1 MNILKKIA
9 PAVVLVALVAAAPLS
24 AQYGS
29 SNDADI
35 VQTAAEAGSFET
47 LLAALEAA
55 GLTEALK
62 GDGPFTVFAPT
73 DEAFAALPEGTVEG
87 LLQDP
92 EALAQ
97 VLTYHVVVGTY
108 MASDVAGMEH
118 AETLQGGHL
127 SISASDYGVRIN
139 DASVVAADVEASN
152 GVIHVID
159 TVLIPGN

>member
-1 MNILKKIA
+1 MSVFKKIVPSA
-9 PAVVLVALVAAAPLS
+9 LLMALLVAAPVA
-24 AQYGS
+24 AQYS
-29 SNDADI
+29 SGGPDI
-35 VQTAAEAGSFET
+35 VETAQEAGTFDT
-47 LLAALEAA
+47 LLAALDAA

-73 DEAFAALPEGTVEG
+73 DAAFAALPEGTVEA

-97 VLTYHVVVGTY
+97 ILSYHVVAGSY
-108 MASDVAGMEH
+108 KAADVAGMEH

-127 SISASDYGVRIN
+127 VISASDYGVRIN
-139 DASVVAADVEASN
+139 DASVVTADVEASN

-159 TVLIPGN
+159 SVLLPAN

>member
-1 MNILKKIA
+1 MNMFKNAI
-9 PAVVLVALVAAAPLS
+9 PATLLLALFVAAPLS
-24 AQYGS
+24 AQYGA
-29 SNDADI
+29 SNDSDI
-35 VQTAAEAGSFET
+35 VETAAEAGTFET

-55 GLTEALK
+55 GLTDALK

-73 DEAFAALPEGTVEG
+73 DEAFDALPEGTVEG

-92 EALAQ
+92 DALAQ
-97 VLTYHVVVGTY
+97 ILTYHVVSGEY
-108 MASDVAGMEH
+108 MASDVAGMGH

-139 DASVVAADVEASN
+139 DASVVTADIEASN

-159 TVLIPGN
+159 AVLIPAN

>member
-1 MNILKKIA
+1 MNVLQKLA
-9 PAVVLVALVAAAPLS
+9 PITLLLTLFVAAPVS
-24 AQYGS
+24 AQYNS
-29 SNDADI
+29 SSEPDI
-35 VQTAAEAGSFET
+35 VETAAQVGTFET
-47 LLAALEAA
+47 LLAALDAA

-73 DEAFAALPEGTVEG
+73 DEAFDALPEGTVEA

-92 EALAQ
+92 DALAQ
-97 VLTYHVVVGTY
+97 ILTYHVLAGTY

-139 DASVVAADVEASN
+139 DASVITADVEASN

-159 TVLIPGN
+159 AVLIPAN